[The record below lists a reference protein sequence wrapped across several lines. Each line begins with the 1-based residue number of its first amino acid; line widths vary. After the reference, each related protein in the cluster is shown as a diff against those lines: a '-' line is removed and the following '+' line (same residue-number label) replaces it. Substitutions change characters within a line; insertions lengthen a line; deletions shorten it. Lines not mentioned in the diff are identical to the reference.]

1 MTAFSY
7 PASGPVGGFFIG
19 LMSGTSLDGV
29 DGVLVEIS
37 ATGKLKA
44 LLAHAHRPFDPAL
57 RAELLALQTPGEN
70 ELHRAALAGN
80 ALAALYAQIVEAL
93 LASARIE
100 RDALVCV
107 GAHGQ
112 TVRHRPELGYTW
124 QLNNPA
130 RLAELCSVPVVADFR
145 SRDIAA
151 GGQGAPLVPAF
162 HQAMFAK
169 ADRNRLVVNLGGICN
184 ITFLDGDE
192 GLSGYDIGPANILL
206 DAWAQQHLGEPFD
219 RNGAWAAIGEV
230 DAELLEDFLAE
241 GFFDQPP
248 PKSTGRD
255 RFNPQWLQAKLAAH
269 AHLAPEDVQRSLVEL
284 TATLIA
290 AEVAASDPP
299 VGEIILCGG
308 GAYNGCLRDALALR
322 LAELPKPPRLALS
335 SDFGVAPEHVE
346 AIAFAWLAY
355 QHVNDQPANHPD
367 VTGADDF
374 RVLGAYYPH

>member
-37 ATGKLKA
+37 TTGKLKA
-44 LLAHAHRPFDPAL
+44 LLAHQHLPFDAVL
-57 RAELLALQTPGEN
+57 REELLALQTPGDN

-80 ALAALYAQIVEAL
+80 ALAAMYAEVVEAL
-93 LASARIE
+93 LGSARVE
-100 RDALVCV
+100 RDALVCI

-112 TVRHRPELGYTW
+112 TVRHRPDLGYTW
-124 QLNNPA
+124 QINNPA
-130 RLAELCSVPVVADFR
+130 RLAELSAIPVVADFR
-145 SRDIAA
+145 SRDVAA

-162 HQAMFAK
+162 HQAMFGK

-184 ITFLDGDE
+184 ITFLDGIE
-192 GLSGYDIGPANILL
+192 GLTGYDLGPANVLL
-206 DAWAQQHLGEPFD
+206 DAWVQQHLGEPFD
-219 RNGAWAAIGEV
+219 RNGAWAAMGEV
-230 DAELLEDFLAE
+230 DDELLEELLAE
-241 GFFDQPP
+241 PFFALAP

-255 RFNPQWLQAKLAAH
+255 LFNPQWLAGKLAAY
-269 AHLAPEDVQRSLVEL
+269 AHLAPEDVQRTLVEL

-290 AEVAASDPP
+290 AEVEASDPP
-299 VGEIILCGG
+299 VGEVILCGG
-308 GAYNGCLRDALALR
+308 GAYNGCLRDALALQ
-322 LAELPKPPRLALS
+322 LAELDKPPRLALS
-335 SDFGVAPEHVE
+335 SDYGVAPEHVE
-346 AIAFAWLAY
+346 ALAFAWLAFM
-355 QHVNDQPANHPD
+355 HVNDQPANHPD